1 MRMTPAALDIMS
13 YITEENIR
21 FWLEKFRSLGPL
33 PGILLTFMKS
43 FVPPLPTLL
52 IVGVN
57 GAVYGLW
64 AGFLYSWIGMVLGC
78 TVTFLIVREIGKSA
92 FVEKWARKP
101 RVKRSMV
108 WIRRNAFSYVFL
120 LSIFPVGPFVIIN
133 VAAGIARMRLL
144 SFLLAVGLGKGIMIF
159 SVTYIGSNVEQFL
172 DHPVRWIG
180 VVLFIALS
188 LWASRKLERHF
199 TRLNPDQDERQPI
212 HQASEKSISS

>member
-1 MRMTPAALDIMS
+1 MTPAALDIMS

-21 FWLEKFRSLGPL
+21 FWLEKFRSFGPL

-64 AGFLYSWIGMVLGC
+64 AGFLYSWIGMILGC

-92 FVEKWARKP
+92 FVERWARKP
-101 RVKRSMV
+101 RVQRSMV
-108 WIRRNAFSYVFL
+108 WIRRNAFGYVFL

-144 SFLLAVGLGKGIMIF
+144 SFLLAVGCGKAIMIF

-172 DHPVRWIG
+172 EHPARWVG
-180 VVLFIALS
+180 VLLFIAVS

-199 TRLNPDQDERQPI
+199 TRSSSDGEELNDLNQPTG
-212 HQASEKSISS
+212 KSISS

>member
-1 MRMTPAALDIMS
+1 MSLVPLDIMS

-21 FWLEKFRSLGPL
+21 YWLEQFRSLGPL

-64 AGFLYSWIGMVLGC
+64 AGFIYSWIGMVLGC
-78 TVTFLIVREIGKSA
+78 TVTFLLVREIGKSA
-92 FVEKWARKP
+92 FVERWANKP
-101 RVKRSMV
+101 RVQRSMV

-144 SFLLAVGLGKGIMIF
+144 SFLLAVGCGKAIMIF
-159 SVTYIGSNVEQFL
+159 CVTYIGSNVEQFL
-172 DHPVRWIG
+172 QHPIRWGG
-180 VVLFIALS
+180 VLLFIAVS

-199 TRLNPDQDERQPI
+199 TRSSSNMDGADELD
-212 HQASEKSISS
+212 ASGGKSISS

>member
-1 MRMTPAALDIMS
+1 MTTAALDIMS

-92 FVEKWARKP
+92 FVEKMGPQTARTAQYGMDSQ
-101 RVKRSMV
+101 KR
-108 WIRRNAFSYVFL
+108 IQLCFL

-133 VAAGIARMRLL
+133 IAAGIARMRLL
-144 SFLLAVGLGKGIMIF
+144 SFLLAVGLGKAIMIF

-172 DHPVRWIG
+172 EHPVRWIG
-180 VVLFIALS
+180 VILFIAVS

-199 TRLNPDQDERQPI
+199 TRFNPDQNELQSV
-212 HQASEKSISS
+212 HQSSGNSISS

>member
-1 MRMTPAALDIMS
+1 MSLVPLDIMS

-21 FWLEKFRSLGPL
+21 YWLEQFRSLGPL

-64 AGFLYSWIGMVLGC
+64 AGFIYSWIGMVLGC

-92 FVEKWARKP
+92 FVERWANKP
-101 RVKRSMV
+101 RVQRSMV

-133 VAAGIARMRLL
+133 VAAGIARMRFL
-144 SFLLAVGLGKGIMIF
+144 SFLLAVGCGKAIMIF
-159 SVTYIGSNVEQFL
+159 CVTYIGSNVEQFL
-172 DHPVRWIG
+172 EHPTRWGG
-180 VVLFIALS
+180 VLLFIAAS

-199 TRLNPDQDERQPI
+199 TR
-212 HQASEKSISS
+212 SSSNSDGAKGEVV

>member
-1 MRMTPAALDIMS
+1 MTPASLDIMS

-33 PGILLTFMKS
+33 PGILLTFTKS

-92 FVEKWARKP
+92 FVERWASKP
-101 RVKRSMV
+101 RVQRSMV

-133 VAAGIARMRLL
+133 VAAGIARMRFM
-144 SFLLAVGLGKGIMIF
+144 SFLLAVSFGKAIMIF
-159 SVTYIGSNVEQFL
+159 CVTYIGSNVAQFME
-172 DHPVRWIG
+172 HPVRWGG
-180 VVLFIALS
+180 VLLFIAVS

-199 TRLNPDQDERQPI
+199 TRSSSNREEMDDLS
-212 HQASEKSISS
+212 HSSGKSISS

>member
-1 MRMTPAALDIMS
+1 MSLVPLDVMS

-21 FWLEKFRSLGPL
+21 YWLEQFRSLGPL

-64 AGFLYSWIGMVLGC
+64 AGFIYSWIGMVLGC
-78 TVTFLIVREIGKSA
+78 TVTFLLVREIGKSA
-92 FVEKWARKP
+92 FVERWANKP
-101 RVKRSMV
+101 RVQRSMV

-144 SFLLAVGLGKGIMIF
+144 SFLLAVGCGKAIMIF
-159 SVTYIGSNVEQFL
+159 CVTYIGSNVEQFL
-172 DHPVRWIG
+172 EHPIRWGG
-180 VVLFIALS
+180 VLLFIAAS

-199 TRLNPDQDERQPI
+199 TRSSSNMDGADELDT
-212 HQASEKSISS
+212 SGGKSISS

>member
-1 MRMTPAALDIMS
+1 MHMTPVPLDIMS

-21 FWLEKFRSLGPL
+21 YWLEQFRSLGPL

-78 TVTFLIVREIGKSA
+78 TLTFLLVREIGKSA
-92 FVEKWARKP
+92 FVERWSSKP
-101 RVKRSMV
+101 RVQRSMV

-133 VAAGIARMRLL
+133 VAAGIARMRLM
-144 SFLLAVGLGKGIMIF
+144 SFLLAVGFGKGIMIF
-159 SVTYIGSNVEQFL
+159 CVTYIGSNVAQFL
-172 DHPVRWIG
+172 EHPVRWIG
-180 VVLFIALS
+180 VLLFIAVS

-199 TRLNPDQDERQPI
+199 TRSS
-212 HQASEKSISS
+212 SEEKRNESNSSSGNTISS

>member
-1 MRMTPAALDIMS
+1 MNPASLDIMS

-64 AGFLYSWIGMVLGC
+64 AGFLYSLIGMVLGC

-92 FVEKWARKP
+92 FVERWANKP
-101 RVKRSMV
+101 RVQRSMV

-144 SFLLAVGLGKGIMIF
+144 SFLLAVSFGKAIMIF
-159 SVTYIGSNVEQFL
+159 CVTYIGSNVAQFME
-172 DHPVRWIG
+172 HPVRWGG
-180 VVLFIALS
+180 VLLFIAAS

-199 TRLNPDQDERQPI
+199 TRSSSNREEINDLS
-212 HQASEKSISS
+212 HSSGKSISS

>member
-1 MRMTPAALDIMS
+1 MTPAALDIMS

>member
-1 MRMTPAALDIMS
+1 MTPAALDIMS

-21 FWLEKFRSLGPL
+21 FWLEKFRSFGPL

-64 AGFLYSWIGMVLGC
+64 AGFLYSWIGMILGC

-92 FVEKWARKP
+92 FVERWARKP
-101 RVKRSMV
+101 RVQRSMV
-108 WIRRNAFSYVFL
+108 WIRRNAFGYVFL

-144 SFLLAVGLGKGIMIF
+144 SFLLAVACGKAIMIF

-172 DHPVRWIG
+172 EHPARWVG
-180 VVLFIALS
+180 VLLFIAVS

-199 TRLNPDQDERQPI
+199 TRSSSDGEELSDLNQPTG
-212 HQASEKSISS
+212 KSISS

>member
-1 MRMTPAALDIMS
+1 MNPASLDIMS

-21 FWLEKFRSLGPL
+21 FWLEKFSSLGPL

-92 FVEKWARKP
+92 FVERWASKP
-101 RVKRSMV
+101 RVQRSMV

-133 VAAGIARMRLL
+133 VAAGIARMRFM
-144 SFLLAVGLGKGIMIF
+144 SFLLAVSCGKAIMIF
-159 SVTYIGSNVEQFL
+159 CVTYIGSNVAQFME
-172 DHPVRWIG
+172 HPVRWGG
-180 VVLFIALS
+180 VLLFIAVS

-199 TRLNPDQDERQPI
+199 TRSSSNREEMDDLS
-212 HQASEKSISS
+212 HSSGKSISS

>member
-1 MRMTPAALDIMS
+1 MNPASLDIMS

-33 PGILLTFMKS
+33 PAILLTFMKS

-57 GAVYGLW
+57 GAMYGLW

-92 FVEKWARKP
+92 FVERWANKP
-101 RVKRSMV
+101 RVQRSMV

-133 VAAGIARMRLL
+133 VAAGIARMRLM
-144 SFLLAVGLGKGIMIF
+144 SFLLAVSFGKAIMIF
-159 SVTYIGSNVEQFL
+159 CVTYIGSNVAQFME
-172 DHPVRWIG
+172 HPVRWGG
-180 VVLFIALS
+180 VLLFIAVS

-199 TRLNPDQDERQPI
+199 TRSSSNREEMNDLS
-212 HQASEKSISS
+212 HSSGKSISS

>member
-1 MRMTPAALDIMS
+1 MSLVPLDIMS

-21 FWLEKFRSLGPL
+21 YWLEQFRSLGPL

-64 AGFLYSWIGMVLGC
+64 AGFIYSWIGMVLGC
-78 TVTFLIVREIGKSA
+78 TVTFLLVREIGKSA
-92 FVEKWARKP
+92 FVERWANKP
-101 RVKRSMV
+101 RVQRSMV

-144 SFLLAVGLGKGIMIF
+144 SFLLVVGCGKAIMIF
-159 SVTYIGSNVEQFL
+159 CVTYIGSNVEQFL
-172 DHPVRWIG
+172 EHPIRWGG
-180 VVLFIALS
+180 VLLFIAAS

-199 TRLNPDQDERQPI
+199 TRSSSNMDGADELG
-212 HQASEKSISS
+212 ASGGKSISS

>member
-1 MRMTPAALDIMS
+1 MTLASLDIMS

-92 FVEKWARKP
+92 FVERWANKP
-101 RVKRSMV
+101 RVQRSMV

-133 VAAGIARMRLL
+133 VAAGIARMRFM
-144 SFLLAVGLGKGIMIF
+144 SFLLAVSCGKAIMIF
-159 SVTYIGSNVEQFL
+159 CVTYIGSNVEQFME
-172 DHPVRWIG
+172 HPLRWGG
-180 VVLFIALS
+180 VLLFIAAS

-199 TRLNPDQDERQPI
+199 TRSSLDREHLNDRS
-212 HQASEKSISS
+212 HSSEKSISS